1 LLLRLSESRART
13 AFLLILQAGKSG
25 LMLQS
30 PRGLAGEP
38 DVAALTAKPQ
48 EDGLRGGHLSFQ
60 GGRFGN
66 KALTSQKGL
75 MACLGGTLVKKA
87 LVMLVVKAFLTIR
100 FLEFVVELLLTTARC
115 LSHKRSTVHFQS

>member
-1 LLLRLSESRART
+1 M
-13 AFLLILQAGKSG
+13 LQAGKGG

-38 DVAALTAKPQ
+38 DVATSTAKPQ
-48 EDGLRGGHLSFQ
+48 EDGSRGGHFSFQ

-75 MACLGGTLVKKA
+75 VACFGGMLVK
-87 LVMLVVKAFLTIR
+87 R
-100 FLEFVVELLLTTARC
+100 
-115 LSHKRSTVHFQS
+115 HW